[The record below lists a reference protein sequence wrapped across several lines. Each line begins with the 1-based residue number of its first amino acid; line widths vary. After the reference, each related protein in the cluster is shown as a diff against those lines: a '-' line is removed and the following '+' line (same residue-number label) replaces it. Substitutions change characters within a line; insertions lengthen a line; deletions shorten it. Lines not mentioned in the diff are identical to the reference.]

1 MIDKEYIKEIISR
14 ITNLKAEKNMV
25 PATAS
30 MQEIMTAVREDALEC
45 MRTMCND
52 KEIVGEQN
60 VEQCFIQVPMRRHH
74 NPNKVPPFK
83 PDPEHWTRKVHSWKA
98 KVAYETEDDA
108 WEFLN
113 QIPRLK
119 ALGWHPYLCKVCSKW
134 HIGRLHNK

>member
-52 KEIVGEQN
+52 KEIVVNRTLNSVSFKCLWEDITIRTRFRRSSQTPSIGLER
-60 VEQCFIQVPMRRHH
+60 FIHGRR
-74 NPNKVPPFK
+74 
-83 PDPEHWTRKVHSWKA
+83 
-98 KVAYETEDDA
+98 
-108 WEFLN
+108 
-113 QIPRLK
+113 
-119 ALGWHPYLCKVCSKW
+119 
-134 HIGRLHNK
+134 RLHTRLRMMLGSF

>member
-52 KEIVGEQN
+52 KEIVVN
-60 VEQCFIQVPMRRHH
+60 RTLDSVS
-74 NPNKVPPFK
+74 FK
-83 PDPEHWTRKVHSWKA
+83 C
-98 KVAYETEDDA
+98 
-108 WEFLN
+108 L
-113 QIPRLK
+113 
-119 ALGWHPYLCKVCSKW
+119 
-134 HIGRLHNK
+134 